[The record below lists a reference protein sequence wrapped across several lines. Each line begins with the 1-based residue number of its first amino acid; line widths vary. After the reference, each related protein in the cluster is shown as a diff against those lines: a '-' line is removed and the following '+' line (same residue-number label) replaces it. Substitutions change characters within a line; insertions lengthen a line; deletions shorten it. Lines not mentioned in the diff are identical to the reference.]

1 MSHQRFPWL
10 ALAALIVVGLLIAG
24 GTAIHRRGWTQ
35 GYVMGRLAAGGED
48 GAAGPY
54 LPYGYPG
61 RHVGFAPALCGL
73 GPLLTVGLLLLAL
86 VAAGRLFRFR
96 AWKKA
101 AGPEGER
108 WARHWARHWRH
119 GPTPPW
125 CWGREE
131 PAEGTDEGAEPNAET
146 GHAEAES

>member
-1 MSHQRFPWL
+1 MSHQRFPWP

-24 GTAIHRRGWTQ
+24 GTAIHRSGWTQ
-35 GYVMGRLAAGGED
+35 GYVMGRLAAGDEG
-48 GAAGPY
+48 GAAVPY
-54 LPYGYPG
+54 AYGYPG
-61 RHVGFAPALCGL
+61 RHFGFAPALCGL

-86 VAAGRLFRFR
+86 VAAGRFFRFR

-108 WARHWARHWRH
+108 WARHWARHWHH